1 MLTATTRTAG
11 AARWFALLA
20 LASLLQVGTLP
31 AFAAAR
37 CSDAARAT
45 AIAAFTKGKVALKAE
60 DFDGALR
67 FFRDAQAACP
77 HEPLIILALA
87 KTLDRARE
95 TEDAR
100 KYYRLFLKEAP
111 AEEKERPFAAARVK
125 ELTAELATRPGRIRL
140 TGVPSQATVK
150 VDGADAAL
158 DGKSVVEVAAGDHE
172 LLVEMRGRLPWK
184 RAVAV
189 HPGEQV
195 SVEVVL
201 VEPVDERK
209 LPRDYTWTW
218 ISGGTTA
225 AVLVGAG
232 VVGVMAVNARS
243 DYFSLVESDGRLKK
257 STVDAYGCANISDCS
272 EGKAAANKRRNKLI
286 RRTNWALGLS
296 ATGAGLGIATILLY
310 FTAPTDKSAADKAA
324 RSEARWQPTW
334 VPGPTGLASAGLR
347 WRF

>member
-1 MLTATTRTAG
+1 MWTPPARVLG
-11 AARWFALLA
+11 APRWLACVA
-20 LASLLQVGTLP
+20 LAGLLHGVAVP
-31 AFAAAR
+31 AIAASR
-37 CSDAARAT
+37 CTDAARSA

-77 HEPLIILALA
+77 YEPLIILALA
-87 KTLDRARE
+87 KTLDRARDA
-95 TEDAR
+95 EDAR

-111 AEEKERPFAAARVK
+111 ADEKERPFAAERIK
-125 ELTAELATRPGRIRL
+125 KLAEQLATRPGRIRL
-140 TGVPSQATVK
+140 MGLPSQATVK
-150 VDGADAAL
+150 VNGADAAL
-158 DGKSVVEVAAGDHE
+158 DGKSTVEVPAGEHA

-184 RAVAV
+184 RTLAVR
-189 HPGEQV
+189 PGEQV

-218 ISGGTTA
+218 VSGGTTA

-232 VVGVMAVNARS
+232 VVGVMAINARS

-257 STVDAYGCANISDCS
+257 STVDAYGCANISDCP
-272 EGKAAANKRRNKLI
+272 EGKAAANKRRDKLI

-310 FTAPTDKSAADKAA
+310 FTAPTDKSATSAA
-324 RSEARWQPTW
+324 TKREASWRPTL
-334 VPGPTGLASAGLR
+334 VPGPGGPASAGLR